1 MGFLPGLGTNGLFLD
16 GVAGDSCVVVAL
28 DGLVHRPR
36 PRGFL
41 SVLRGSSARVVAV
54 QEQAQGGEHG
64 SEDLG
69 GQAHLRLSACVVMT
83 RSSALAT
90 GSPTAST
97 M

>member
-41 SVLRGSSARVVAV
+41 SVLRVCGACSVAD
-54 QEQAQGGEHG
+54 QEQAQRDEHDG
-64 SEDLG
+64 EDLG
-69 GQAHLRLSACVVMT
+69 GEAHLRLSACVVMT

-90 GSPTAST
+90 GRPAAST